1 MKGIILA
8 GGAGI
13 RLYPMTLAVSKQLLP
28 VYDKPMIYYPIT
40 TLMLAGINDIL
51 IISTP
56 NDIPLFQRLLGD
68 GSKWGISFSY
78 AIQPSP
84 EGLAQAFIIGRE
96 FIGNS
101 SVALILG
108 DNLFFAQ
115 GFSPVLKQAA
125 ENTEGATIFCYRVHD
140 PERYGV
146 AEIDENSQ
154 VISLEEKPS
163 DPKSDWAITGLYFY
177 DNQVVDIASNIVPSD
192 RGELEIT
199 CVNEVYLTQGLLR
212 VTLLGRGAAWLDT
225 GTYDSLLE
233 AAQFVSV
240 IERRQGMKIGCP
252 EEVAWRM
259 GYIDNEQLNQLAS
272 TNNQGDYQKYLKQ
285 LLNEKI

>member
-8 GGAGI
+8 GGTGT
-13 RLYPMTLAVSKQLLP
+13 RLQPLTLAVSKQLLP

-56 NDIPLFQRLLGD
+56 DDLPLFQRLLGS
-68 GSKWGISFSY
+68 GSQWGVSFSY
-78 AIQPSP
+78 AIQPHP
-84 EGLAQAFIIGRE
+84 EGLAQAFIIGSE

-115 GFSPVLKQAA
+115 GFSPALKQAA

-146 AEIDENSQ
+146 AELDENSQ

-163 DPKSDWAITGLYFY
+163 NPKSDWAITGLYFY
-177 DNQVVDIASNIVPSD
+177 DNQVVNIASNIVPSD

-199 CVNEVYLTQGLLR
+199 CVNEMYLKQGLLQAK
-212 VTLLGRGAAWLDT
+212 LLGRGAAWLDT

-259 GYIDNEQLNQLAS
+259 GYIDTEQLTSLLS
-272 TNNQGDYQKYLKQ
+272 TIQQSEYRNYLQ
-285 LLNEKI
+285 HLISEKV